1 MNAGEA
7 VSPWV
12 SENHWEMKSSQE
24 PDHEGSRGP
33 KVQKGRREEGK
44 KGSLEGFRICT
55 RVSKPSLMLR
65 GRT

>member
-7 VSPWV
+7 VLAWV
-12 SENHWEMKSSQE
+12 SENCWEMKSSQE
-24 PDHEGSRGP
+24 PDHEGPRGP
-33 KVQKGRREEGK
+33 KVQKGRSSEVQ

>member
-1 MNAGEA
+1 MDAGEA
-7 VSPWV
+7 ASPWV
-12 SENHWEMKSSQE
+12 SENCWEMKSSQE
-24 PDHEGSRGP
+24 PDHEGPGGP
-33 KVQKGRREEGK
+33 MVQKGRSSEVQ